1 MKFLILLFVVSC
13 SSDNTYTDPEQEKLT
28 YYMCEKDHEIVV
40 KHSDDYEKI
49 VIKYGKNQ
57 QVTLHHFVAVNGTG
71 YRTENLLWLTKGKL
85 AKLIERKADGSEVV
99 LFNECKAEKLKL
111 QY

>member
-1 MKFLILLFVVSC
+1 MKFLILLFAVSC

-28 YYMCEKDHEIVV
+28 YYMCERDHEIVV
-40 KHSDDYEKI
+40 KHSDDYGSI

-57 QVTLHHFVAVNGTG
+57 QVTLHHFVTADGTG
-71 YRTENLLWLTKGKL
+71 YRTENLLWLTNGKMG
-85 AKLIERKADGSEVV
+85 KLIEKKADGSEVA
-99 LFNECKAEKLKL
+99 LFGQCKAEKLKL